1 MGSTTTITIKDI
13 NSGKIYPIQ
22 VDRILA
28 TYGKINR
35 NYIVEWKQN
44 NETLK
49 IPFSKFRKIR
59 LAEAQ
64 VEFDKKKISAEQ
76 FLNFT
81 QRMKALDLSY
91 VHATI
96 GDIIEE
102 NDEYVTVAYHVITT
116 KCKPIDYGGPNR
128 FTPMFLWNDETQ
140 KKDFFAIPVT
150 FLHKMRRIDYQ
161 TIYSSRNDEVFKDNS
176 IELKDRLS
184 YSLNKLNEYNVFKL
198 LDVNKYCLEVSF
210 SEINT
215 KEELPY
221 STFSKEITG
230 IIDKIET

>member
-1 MGSTTTITIKDI
+1 
-13 NSGKIYPIQ
+13 
-22 VDRILA
+22 
-28 TYGKINR
+28 
-35 NYIVEWKQN
+35 
-44 NETLK
+44 
-49 IPFSKFRKIR
+49 
-59 LAEAQ
+59 
-64 VEFDKKKISAEQ
+64 
-76 FLNFT
+76 
-81 QRMKALDLSY
+81 
-91 VHATI
+91 
-96 GDIIEE
+96 
-102 NDEYVTVAYHVITT
+102 
-116 KCKPIDYGGPNR
+116 
-128 FTPMFLWNDETQ
+128 
-140 KKDFFAIPVT
+140 
-150 FLHKMRRIDYQ
+150 MRRIDYQ